1 MVALRVDNCF
11 NPILSDNASICSP
24 PILPEFYI
32 FTIQPIQTMAV
43 PKKVAERLIAGVKH
57 YQPILAS
64 AKLRDVGETDTVTI
78 IKDML
83 VVVED
88 GYR

>member
-1 MVALRVDNCF
+1 M
-11 NPILSDNASICSP
+11 P
-24 PILPEFYI
+24 
-32 FTIQPIQTMAV
+32 V

-88 GYR
+88 GYG